1 MRLRAPRRD
10 EAEAVYAVIVA
21 CDVAHVGC
29 PDYAL
34 QDVRDDWELPEVD
47 LERDVFAVEDDDGAL
62 VGWADV
68 DERGARV
75 AVHPDHEG
83 RDVGTLLRGATEAR
97 MRERGIPL
105 RQMVIPANAAAV
117 EHLRAAGYE
126 CVHVHQRMRAA
137 IDAVPAP
144 LAVPVRRFDLEAE
157 GRAVHEL
164 VELAFSEFEGYVPQS
179 YATWH
184 ADVIPKSEPAFRLA
198 LDDDQGV
205 VAAAVGHR
213 WEGGVGYVALLAV
226 APRAH
231 RRGHGRAALL
241 ALIDAFRAAGLTLA
255 ELSVA
260 GTNAPA
266 TRLYESAGMTPDVRI
281 ECWERSGR
289 TGDERVS
296 SVEGKVPRERVEP
309 A

>member
-10 EAEAVYAVIVA
+10 EAEAVLAVIVA
-21 CDVAHVGC
+21 RGVADVGR

-34 QDVRDDWELPEVD
+34 RDVLDEWETPDVD
-47 LERDVFAVEDDDGAL
+47 IERDVFVVEDDDGAL

-83 RDVGTLLRGATEAR
+83 RGVGTLLRGATEAR
-97 MRERGIPL
+97 MHERGITVS
-105 RQMVIPANAAAV
+105 QFVVPANGAAV

-126 CVHVHQRMRAA
+126 CRHVHQRMRAA
-137 IDAVPAP
+137 LDDVPPPA
-144 LAVPVRRFDLEAE
+144 AAPVRRFDLEAE

-164 VELAFSEFEGYVPQS
+164 IEAAFSEFEGYVPQS

-184 ADVIPKSEPAFRLA
+184 ADVIPKSEPAFRLV
-198 LDDDQGV
+198 LDDDEGL

-226 APRAH
+226 APRA
-231 RRGHGRAALL
+231 RGRGHGRTALL
-241 ALIDAFRAAGLTLA
+241 ALFDAFRAAGLTTA

-260 GTNAPA
+260 GTNALA
-266 TRLYESAGMTPDVRI
+266 TGLYESVRMRPDFRA
-281 ECWERSGR
+281 ERWEL
-289 TGDERVS
+289 TGS
-296 SVEGKVPRERVEP
+296 PG
-309 A
+309 

>member
-10 EAEAVYAVIVA
+10 EAAAVHALILA
-21 CDVAHVGC
+21 RDVADVGR
-29 PDYAL
+29 PDYSL
-34 QDVRDDWELPEVD
+34 QDVLDDWDLPEID
-47 LERDVFAVEDDDGAL
+47 LARDVFVVEDDDGVL

-83 RDVGTLLRGATEAR
+83 RGVGTLLRGAVEAR
-97 MRERGIPL
+97 MRELELPL
-105 RQMVIPANAAAV
+105 NQIVVPANRAAV
-117 EHLRAAGYE
+117 EHLRAAGYGPIE
-126 CVHVHQRMRAA
+126 VHQRMRAA

-144 LAVPVRRFDLEAE
+144 LAVPVRCFDLEAE
-157 GRAVHEL
+157 GPAVLEQIQT
-164 VELAFSEFEGYVPQS
+164 AFTEIESSVTQS

-184 ADVIPKSEPAFRLA
+184 AEVAAKSPPAFRLA
-198 LDDDQGV
+198 LDDDEGL
-205 VAAAVGHR
+205 VAAAIGHR
-213 WEGGVGYVALLAV
+213 WEDGVGYVATLAV
-226 APRAH
+226 AARA
-231 RRGHGRAALL
+231 RGRGHGRALLL
-241 ALIDAFRAAGLTLA
+241 ALLDAFREAGLTVA

-281 ECWERSGR
+281 ERWELRGS
-289 TGDERVS
+289 
-296 SVEGKVPRERVEP
+296 P